1 MNTHANPRF
10 RRQCF
15 SPGGFPSPSAL
26 NRGQFGQNGGEGI
39 INVIAGEQF
48 FTQREASAAGTD
60 P

>member
-1 MNTHANPRF
+1 MLTHAFAAR
-10 RRQCF
+10 CF

-48 FTQREASAAGTD
+48 FTQR
-60 P
+60 